1 VSATLLAPTCLG
13 QPHSKLFQAKLHSE
27 AKSQQEKTTFENIIS
42 LANQISKWLL
52 LALGNP
58 TVNYFRQS
66 CIHWKKSQQENTTT
80 ENIFSCQCNNLKGK
94 FFSEEKPHNIHAVGT
109 FHES

>member
-1 VSATLLAPTCLG
+1 MAPARLG
-13 QPHSKLFQAKLHSE
+13 QPHSQLFQAKLHSE

-58 TVNYFRQS
+58 RVNYFRQS
-66 CIHWKKSQQENTTT
+66 CICKIPAKKRQQLKTFFHA
-80 ENIFSCQCNNLKGK
+80 NI
-94 FFSEEKPHNIHAVGT
+94 IT
-109 FHES
+109 

>member
-1 VSATLLAPTCLG
+1 MRLWEEQLAVISSVCHSTRSCLPWATPQSTISG
-13 QPHSKLFQAKLHSE
+13 K

-58 TVNYFRQS
+58 TVNYFRQKLQ
-66 CIHWKKSQQENTTT
+66 WQNFSQ
-80 ENIFSCQCNNLKGK
+80 
-94 FFSEEKPHNIHAVGT
+94 EKTKI
-109 FHES
+109 